1 MKMNDKGIL
10 PQQQGELT
18 RAKQAGALHH
28 FIVGEMILDKSLP
41 ALDVANI
48 CSLVSAE
55 VESIEAFHFTLQ
67 KAEEK
72 WRLQPV
78 ELASDCVLV
87 RTRPTQETATRSE
100 QDSPISLLKALLSS
114 DTCLHDAV
122 IEVHMTEDSRINI
135 TAVFSPWLTDPK
147 GLDIFLKKLQAT
159 IEDHHLSRQVEN
171 EQTHEVVSFEEYV
184 QWQWDILELEEAQI
198 GQQFWKQQLR
208 KGRNA
213 QVIPWFNNI
222 TDRGFI
228 V

>member
-1 MKMNDKGIL
+1 
-10 PQQQGELT
+10 
-18 RAKQAGALHH
+18 
-28 FIVGEMILDKSLP
+28 
-41 ALDVANI
+41 
-48 CSLVSAE
+48 
-55 VESIEAFHFTLQ
+55 
-67 KAEEK
+67 
-72 WRLQPV
+72 
-78 ELASDCVLV
+78 
-87 RTRPTQETATRSE
+87 
-100 QDSPISLLKALLSS
+100 
-114 DTCLHDAV
+114 
-122 IEVHMTEDSRINI
+122 MTEDSRINI

-222 TDRGFI
+222 SRT
-228 V
+228 